1 MCLAVPFP
9 YGLSCLFILARWKR
23 DFFLQGF
30 VGFPSESR
38 CHLISEASEN
48 NFVRLRGTQ
57 ITSLFHLNRPQ
68 SHCRQS
74 FGQRVLSQKFRLRQ
88 QTPLSESL
96 STHHTALK
104 KCIFSFENLAG
115 PALKRA
121 RLGLTQKDNNMVQAA
136 VTTLVQALVLV
147 LSAVHTSISTSL
159 STNRST

>member
-1 MCLAVPFP
+1 MVCRVFSYLAQ
-9 YGLSCLFILARWKR
+9 WKGG
-23 DFFLQGF
+23 FFLQSF
-30 VGFPSESR
+30 VGIPSKSR
-38 CHLISEASEN
+38 CHLSSEALEN
-48 NFVRLRGTQ
+48 NFARLLGNQ

-74 FGQRVLSQKFRLRQ
+74 FGQIVLSQKFHLRQ

-121 RLGLTQKDNNMVQAA
+121 RLGLTQEDNNMVQAA
-136 VTTLVQALVLV
+136 VTTLDQALVLV
-147 LSAVHTSISTSL
+147 LGTVHTSISTSL